1 MHILTRTLRLSM
13 RPSRVIYKYRNK
25 RKKMH
30 QQCCLRKCYYTVIV
44 LLIIILDSGILINP
58 VLITI
63 FPLFLPFFVVLVIP
77 LISLSVRSYS
87 FSILHAE
94 RMFENFVRKERILS
108 YMYYYSYFL
117 INNRINFNIKMGKLP
132 VYRIRFENLYYSTH
146 TFKCAFIISKM
157 QSSGSG

>member
-1 MHILTRTLRLSM
+1 M
-13 RPSRVIYKYRNK
+13 
-25 RKKMH
+25 
-30 QQCCLRKCYYTVIV
+30 RKCYYTVIV
-44 LLIIILDSGILINP
+44 LLIIFLDSEILINP

-117 INNRINFNIKMGKLP
+117 FNNRINFNIKMGKLP
-132 VYRIRFENLYYSTH
+132 SIE
-146 TFKCAFIISKM
+146 
-157 QSSGSG
+157 